1 MRKLKEETSTQRLYW
16 DSDNEIVWG
25 ELTAN
30 ILTEEAAKENVDAQE
45 RLRDSIE
52 TAKTRVLID
61 MRAIKSIS
69 RDAREYY
76 ANERTASIQ
85 RATALVIESPVS
97 RVIANFFMG
106 LNRPLTPT
114 RMFTD
119 VDEAIEWLQS
129 FSDA

>member
-1 MRKLKEETSTQRLYW
+1 MKKLVDETSTQKLYW
-16 DSDNEIVWG
+16 DEDNQIVFG
-25 ELTAN
+25 ECLDMFHS
-30 ILTEEAAKENVDAQE
+30 EEKAKENIDAYE
-45 RLRDSIE
+45 RVRNRLGKE
-52 TAKTRVLID
+52 KTRVLVD
-61 MRAIKSIS
+61 MREIKGVS

-85 RATALVIESPVS
+85 RATALVIKSPLS